1 MSVRTLT
8 DRETDETVLYD
19 SCTMTAFG
27 PVFESE
33 AHAEAFLTWL
43 TTTYGWDGR
52 GLSLWTRR
60 ELNDLYGLWLRVWR
74 HNEPL
79 PKGSRDLQFIA
90 LCRAYIR
97 AGFDRI
103 SAWSNARYLVLK
115 AHTNG

>member
-8 DRETDETVLYD
+8 DRDTDETVLYN

-33 AHAEAFLTWL
+33 AHAEAFLAWVSSK
-43 TTTYGWDGR
+43 YGWYVGDV
-52 GLSLWTRR
+52 R
-60 ELNDLYGLWLRVWR
+60 ELQACQLDELYSRWLKVWR